1 MDGKRAR
8 RPIRPWWHCGPV
20 LCVVPKGLPP
30 RYEPACGWP
39 GCSGPPARLDL
50 APSTATEAEPLRA
63 SLPLLQSSMEA
74 PGPSPHTLHPP
85 SLHPPQPPARAA
97 RPSLLQ
103 GGPGSRCPHT
113 PAQAR
118 LSPAVT
124 EVLLSLP
131 GPVTAAG
138 REIPSRHCETQAS
151 VAFRDKSHSYCEKD
165 PTVRTF
171 SGSLAP
177 HICAKLGG

>member
-1 MDGKRAR
+1 MRLT
-8 RPIRPWWHCGPV
+8 PHPEVH
-20 LCVVPKGLPP
+20 GLPQLTQL
-30 RYEPACGWP
+30 RNQSSTFWV
-39 GCSGPPARLDL
+39 GPCPQQL
-50 APSTATEAEPLRA
+50 PATEAEPLRA

-151 VAFRDKSHSYCEKD
+151 VAFRDKSQSYCEKD